1 MRGQIGVLMKKI
13 FFSTFLLPIFLSIF
27 ISIFYIPFLS
37 ISDANITFSNDT
49 IHSSYAWPTRG
60 YTNIT
65 SEFGYRKSP
74 INGASSYHGGI
85 DIGAPEGTNICSI
98 ADGTVEFIRMVWS

>member
-1 MRGQIGVLMKKI
+1 MKKT

-37 ISDANITFSNDT
+37 ISNANITFTNDAM
-49 IHSSYAWPTRG
+49 HSSYAWPTRG

-65 SEFGYRKSP
+65 SKFGYRKSP
-74 INGASSYHGGI
+74 TNGASSYHGGI
-85 DIGAPEGTNICSI
+85 DIGAPEGSNICSI
-98 ADGTVEFIRMVWS
+98 ADGTVEFVRMVWS